1 MVSNSEQLKSC
12 CPAMNRTMATAS
24 EVNELDAD
32 FAFPLG
38 QDDVVWLDI
47 PVAPVL
53 MQIVQDL
60 DSIRPT
66 QFALWATTLP
76 PSSAASLANEP

>member
-1 MVSNSEQLKSC
+1 MKLHHLQSSFKASQSTFRVQ
-12 CPAMNRTMATAS
+12 ATAS

-38 QDDVVWLDI
+38 QHDVVWLDI

-53 MQIVQDL
+53 VQVIQDL
-60 DSIRPT
+60 DSIR
-66 QFALWATTLP
+66 TTIGKLDDY
-76 PSSAASLANEP
+76 

>member
-1 MVSNSEQLKSC
+1 MQ
-12 CPAMNRTMATAS
+12 ATAS

-38 QDDVVWLDI
+38 QHDVVWLDI

-53 MQIVQDL
+53 VQVIQDL
-60 DSIRPT
+60 DSIR
-66 QFALWATTLP
+66 TTLGK
-76 PSSAASLANEP
+76 LDDY